1 MEILYGILRAIAV
14 ILGEIIESL
23 TGLINSIFGTMLGKL
38 GLVILLIVAM
48 CLDNYFRKKERRIN
62 E

>member
-23 TGLINSIFGTMLGKL
+23 TGLINIIFGTMLGKL